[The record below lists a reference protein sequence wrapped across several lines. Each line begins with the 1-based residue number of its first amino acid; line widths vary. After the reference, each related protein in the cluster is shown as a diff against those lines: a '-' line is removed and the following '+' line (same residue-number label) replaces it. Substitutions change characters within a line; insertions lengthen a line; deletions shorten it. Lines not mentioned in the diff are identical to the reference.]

1 MLENKQE
8 LIFKSGELIPGRG
21 DVDNQDEGG
30 SDPPRIIGAG
40 GGGFGVLDGAVG
52 GEKLGGEI
60 GVADVGVGVREGVLV
75 EAEGAE
81 PDARGVV
88 DAGVGVQNG
97 AALGAGDGVVGEY
110 RELGLLHQ
118 RRAHDAQGDE

>member
-1 MLENKQE
+1 MVENKQE

-21 DVDNQDEGG
+21 DVDDQDEGG
-30 SDPPRIIGAG
+30 SDPPRIILGGG

-118 RRAHDAQGDE
+118 RRAHDA